1 MTISVQDM
9 RPPSRM
15 KATGVSPSIGDIRA
29 LIGRRGRWKGDR
41 PGSSRPRSL
50 QIQGIMLGASASTQN
65 AIEPWA
71 IIPLNLVH
79 VDDPK
84 PAEPLRRVS

>member
-1 MTISVQDM
+1 
-9 RPPSRM
+9 
-15 KATGVSPSIGDIRA
+15 
-29 LIGRRGRWKGDR
+29 
-41 PGSSRPRSL
+41 
-50 QIQGIMLGASASTQN
+50 MLGASASTQN

>member
-1 MTISVQDM
+1 
-9 RPPSRM
+9 
-15 KATGVSPSIGDIRA
+15 
-29 LIGRRGRWKGDR
+29 
-41 PGSSRPRSL
+41 
-50 QIQGIMLGASASTQN
+50 MLAASASTQK
-65 AIEPWA
+65 IEPWA